1 MDFKGVII
9 EESLR
14 DKSVLKEIK
23 IVKTIVEKTTE
34 KHRTPWLSKW
44 TIHSVEI
51 SEEKIDEICAKLQ
64 KSFDLEHEWYID
76 LKNNKY
82 EITIFHELIDKKRV
96 YNYKFD

>member
-34 KHRTPWLSKW
+34 KHRTPWLNQW
-44 TIHSVEI
+44 TCLTVEI
-51 SEEKIDEICAKLQ
+51 PEEKIDEICAKLQ